1 MGLFDIF
8 MSEEKQIVRHTRR
21 LMNRDSQPEDR
32 ESSAQ
37 WLAHNGSSMAI
48 SGLIR
53 RFEIKL
59 DHGMKDKTEKDALF
73 SLLVDLGSEKVS
85 GPLRNWLRHKPQFA
99 VPLRL
104 LQTLDGDAA
113 AVEIAI
119 ELLDAEVKKDN
130 FKPEKKLGLLNWL
143 NNYVRADMVDAGAP
157 LLNDFDE
164 GVRCAAADLLIAT
177 ESDAAAKPLSEALFR
192 EDEDSGRLKS
202 RLANIFAQRGW
213 QVPSSFTDHAD
224 RLPSEFS
231 IQDNRIVITREQ

>member
-32 ESSAQ
+32 ESSAI
-37 WLAHNGSSMAI
+37 WLAQNSSAMAI

-59 DHGMKDKTEKDALF
+59 DHGMKDKTEKDELF

-85 GPLRNWLRHKPQFA
+85 GPLRNWLRHKSQFA
-99 VPLRL
+99 IPLRL

-113 AVEIAI
+113 AVEMAI
-119 ELLDAEVKKDN
+119 ELLDVEVKKDN
-130 FKPEKKLGLLNWL
+130 FKPGKKLGLLTWL
-143 NNYVRADMVDAGAP
+143 NNYVRADMVDVGAP

-177 ESDAAAKPLSEALFR
+177 ESDTAALPLCEALFR
-192 EDEDSGRLKS
+192 EEEDSGRLKT

-213 QVPSSFTDHAD
+213 VVSSGYTDNAD
-224 RLPSEFS
+224 RLPSDFT
-231 IQDNRIVITREQ
+231 IQDNRIVTTRER